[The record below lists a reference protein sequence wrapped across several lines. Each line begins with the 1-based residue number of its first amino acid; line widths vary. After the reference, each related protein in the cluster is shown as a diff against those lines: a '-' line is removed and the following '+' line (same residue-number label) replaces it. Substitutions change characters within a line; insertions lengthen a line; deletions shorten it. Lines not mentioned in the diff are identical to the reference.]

1 MIRHIK
7 KKKKKDWERL
17 FRGYADFYKVEMND
31 EILKTV
37 WKWLIDQ
44 SHEVNGL
51 VYEENSKIIALA
63 HYRKMPSP
71 LRGKYIGFLDDLF
84 VDPKHRRKKIAE
96 KALAIQEKN
105 KELGRDDISL
115 QSLSETVYE
124 RLYKGDRN
132 TIAEFLTYDSNLGEN
147 SALNINFTK
156 KTSCDL
162 KNKYNRELFKIYIWK
177 ITNFNNRNF
186 LKQKNTFLI

>member
-1 MIRHIK
+1 MIRNIK
-7 KKKKKDWERL
+7 IEDKKDWERL

-96 KALAIQEKN
+96 KIF
-105 KELGRDDISL
+105 KELKVISDKKGWGL
-115 QSLSETVYE
+115 IRWITRNNNEKAKNLYDKISEKTTWDTYE
-124 RLYKGDRN
+124 
-132 TIAEFLTYDSNLGEN
+132 
-147 SALNINFTK
+147 
-156 KTSCDL
+156 L
-162 KNKYNRELFKIYIWK
+162 K
-177 ITNFNNRNF
+177 
-186 LKQKNTFLI
+186 